1 MRREETQMSRT
12 FLMAGGL
19 VVALSYGAWAQDAA
33 LVQKGQ
39 EVFAAK
45 KCSMC
50 HSVAGKGNTKGP
62 LDGVGTKFTADELR
76 QWIVNWKVMADK
88 HHATRKPPMMD
99 FSKLPKEDVDA
110 LVAYL
115 QTLK

>member
-1 MRREETQMSRT
+1 MFRLCR
-12 FLMAGGL
+12 LLAVLCGL
-19 VVALSYGAWAQDAA
+19 VLVPQVASAQDA

-39 EVFAAK
+39 QVYDAK

-50 HSVAGKGNTKGP
+50 HSVAGKGNPKGS
-62 LDGVGTKFTADELR
+62 LDHVGAKWTADEIR
-76 QWIVNWKVMADK
+76 QWIVNWKEMATK
-88 HHATRKPPMMD
+88 YQATRKPPMTD
-99 FSKLPKEDVDA
+99 FSKLPKGDVDA

>member
-1 MRREETQMSRT
+1 MSR
-12 FLMAGGL
+12 MVL
-19 VVALSYGAWAQDAA
+19 VVALSGMAIHGVLAA
-33 LVQKGQ
+33 DDKLVKKGQ
-39 EVFAAK
+39 EVYAAR

-50 HSVAGKGNTKGP
+50 HSVAGKGNPKGP
-62 LDGVGTKFTADELR
+62 LEGVGSKWKPEEIR
-76 QWIVNWKVMADK
+76 EWIVNWKQMAEK
-88 HHATRKPPMMD
+88 HHATRKPPMSD